1 MHNAVFDGCV
11 TKRNTVP
18 VRMGVAT
25 VCAGVDFH
33 QVSRVVQGS
42 LSSDGLK
49 IGIDQSKSCPDS
61 LSLQDTTQSGKVH
74 PPSLMDTAEGV
85 P

>member
-1 MHNAVFDGCV
+1 MFNGCV

-18 VRMGVAT
+18 VRMGVDT

-42 LSSDGLK
+42 RSSDELK
-49 IGIDQSKSCPDS
+49 IQIDQSKSCPGS
-61 LSLQDTTQSGKVH
+61 LSGKKADIAARYY
-74 PPSLMDTAEGV
+74 PIR
-85 P
+85 